1 MAAMRKA
8 LIVGVNYYAAGGSL
22 TGCVNDAH
30 RVAAM
35 LETHADGS
43 PNFGVRLMTSS
54 SADDAIT
61 FRDLKDSVDALF
73 KSDDE
78 IALFYFAGHGH
89 VEATGG
95 YICGSESTKGDEGLG
110 LADIMLLAGQSK
122 AKYRIVILDSC
133 HSGAAGTLP
142 LKPGVSEVTEGMT
155 ILTASRADETAGEV
169 DGAGI
174 FTDLL
179 LDALGGAAANL
190 TGDVTP
196 GSVYAHIDQSLGPWG
211 GQRPV
216 FKTNVSGF
224 VSLRKVQPPIDPDI
238 LRGLPQLFPEHGF
251 QLQLDPSFEPEL
263 PSEGVNPA
271 AIPENTAI
279 FAKLQKLNRV
289 NLLIPNAQP
298 HMYHA
303 AVNSDTVRLTAL
315 GEHYRRLAK
324 KKLI

>member
-1 MAAMRKA
+1 MRKA
-8 LIVGVNYYAAGGSL
+8 LIVGIDYYASGGSL

-30 RVAAM
+30 RVAAI
-35 LETHADGS
+35 LETNSDGS
-43 PNFGVRLMTSS
+43 PNFGVRLKTASS
-54 SADDAIT
+54 ERDAIT
-61 FRDLKDSVDALF
+61 FRALKDSVAELF
-73 KSDDE
+73 NCDDE

-89 VEATGG
+89 VDATGG
-95 YICGSESTKGDEGLG
+95 YVCGSESTKGDEGLS
-110 LADIMLLAGQSK
+110 LADIMVLAGQSK

-133 HSGAAGTLP
+133 HGGAAGAIA
-142 LKPGVSEVTEGMT
+142 LKPGVSEVTDGMT
-155 ILTASRADETAGEV
+155 ILTASRAHETAGEI

-224 VSLRKVQPPIDPDI
+224 VSLRKVRPPIETEI
-238 LRGLPQLFPEHGF
+238 LRALPLLFPEHGF
-251 QLQLDPSFEPEL
+251 QFQLNPSFEPEL
-263 PSEGVNPA
+263 PSEGINPA
-271 AIPENTAI
+271 AIPENTAT
-279 FAKLQKLNRV
+279 FSKLQKLNRV
-289 NLLIPNAQP
+289 NLLIPNTQP

-303 AVNSDTVRLTAL
+303 AVHSDTVRLTAL
-315 GEHYRRLAK
+315 GEHYRRLAA